1 MQLKVTLQKIF
12 QPKYQSIEKLLK
24 AAEIVNEG

>member
-12 QPKYQSIEKLLK
+12 QPKYIAIEKLLK
-24 AAEIVNEG
+24 AAEIVNGG